1 MFSVGGL
8 IVLLTFIS
16 ITASAA
22 ASMTWTTQAD
32 FQSGN
37 LSHLD
42 ATSSPGQLLLER
54 ASNVASPW
62 VRSFAN
68 PVLGPGVGWESGWLD
83 PGSVLYE
90 AGVYKMWYQGCVG
103 TQCNLGYATSSD
115 GISWTR
121 FAGNPVLTANATG
134 WDQTLGDP
142 VVVHDGNV
150 YGMWYTGNGPLA
162 IQIGYAT
169 SPDGT
174 TWTRYGSAPVFR
186 GLQSWDSAATSTP
199 AVVKVGLEWVLY
211 FSGHSGDL
219 VYKVGRA
226 TSPDGINWTED
237 PLNPLMVPDASWES
251 SRVHPGAVVAGP
263 AGFEMFYTGNGL
275 DYDQV
280 GRAMSP
286 DGRVWTKDPA
296 NPVFSPGSSGAWDG
310 AGVARPKIVAAAGA
324 RRMYYGGAGGPSNWR
339 IGFAVYSPGSAPPS
353 YVSSGYFVST
363 IVDSS
368 SRNTLWNSIDW
379 RGAVSDST
387 GIGVSVQV
395 GNTSFPDYSWS
406 SPSAPVFVQGPT
418 LLRLPPARF
427 ALVLAALVTLNA
439 SVTPVL
445 DQITLTYSLP
455 PPPPP
460 SLWTVSV
467 AGVPL
472 IVLVILLLPSAV
484 VGAILVLFLRY
495 ARSSPAVVATSVRCT
510 TCGSVNQPANKFCF
524 RCGRPMLV
532 PLSPPPPPS

>member
-1 MFSVGGL
+1 MRHRPRGSCCWRGPRMSPHRGSGPSRTPCSDPVWDGNRAGSTRGASYTRPASTRCGTRVASAPSVTSDMPR
-8 IVLLTFIS
+8 VR
-16 ITASAA
+16 TASAGLG
-22 ASMTWTTQAD
+22 SP
-32 FQSGN
+32 
-37 LSHLD
+37 
-42 ATSSPGQLLLER
+42 ATR
-54 ASNVASPW
+54 
-62 VRSFAN
+62 
-68 PVLGPGVGWESGWLD
+68 
-83 PGSVLYE
+83 
-90 AGVYKMWYQGCVG
+90 
-103 TQCNLGYATSSD
+103 
-115 GISWTR
+115 
-121 FAGNPVLTANATG
+121 
-134 WDQTLGDP
+134 
-142 VVVHDGNV
+142 
-150 YGMWYTGNGPLA
+150 
-162 IQIGYAT
+162 
-169 SPDGT
+169 
-174 TWTRYGSAPVFR
+174 
-186 GLQSWDSAATSTP
+186 
-199 AVVKVGLEWVLY
+199 
-211 FSGHSGDL
+211 
-219 VYKVGRA
+219 
-226 TSPDGINWTED
+226 
-237 PLNPLMVPDASWES
+237 S
-251 SRVHPGAVVAGP
+251 SRRTPP
-263 AGFEMFYTGNGL
+263 AGTRRSAIRSWSTMGTCTGCGTPGTVPSRSRL
-275 DYDQV
+275 DIPPRQM
-280 GRAMSP
+280 GPPGHATAAPRSSGA
-286 DGRVWTKDPA
+286 
-296 NPVFSPGSSGAWDG
+296 FSPGTARQRARPRSSKSAWSGSSTSTATPGISCTRWDG
-310 AGVARPKIVAAAGA
+310 PGVARPKIVAAAGA